1 MGGNNKAYANRVMP
15 SETAAAI
22 EMQIANQSAVKNLML
37 CVMKNLFEPC
47 QAGQLQL
54 ASRIVMAPLTRN
66 RAPQALANALMAE
79 YYAQRANPATGAG
92 LIITEATAIS
102 HQGQGYADVPGI
114 WSAEQ
119 VKAWQAV
126 TKAVHAKGGKIVVQ
140 LWHVGRISHT
150 SLQPN
155 GQAPVAPSAIVA
167 KSKTVLIESGV
178 PSFVPTSAPR
188 ALELAEMP
196 GIVADYRRAAK
207 NAIDAGFDGI
217 EVHAA
222 NGYLIDQFLRA
233 DSNHRTDAY
242 GGSIKNRTR
251 LLKEVMLAVSQEIGG
266 GRCGIRISPVTPAN
280 DASDPS
286 PQALFEHVASFLG
299 SLSLAY
305 VHTIE
310 GSTGAARDFQQG
322 EAPFDYMALKNAYQ
336 QGGGHGAWMLNN
348 AYDRALAD
356 QAIADGADLIAFGKS
371 FIANPD
377 LAARLKQN
385 GPYNT
390 PDRATFYGGLAAGY
404 TDYLSL

>member
-1 MGGNNKAYANRVMP
+1 
-15 SETAAAI
+15 
-22 EMQIANQSAVKNLML
+22 MQIANQSAVKNLML

-114 WSAEQ
+114 WSAEK

-126 TKAVHAKGGKIVVQ
+126 TAAVHAKGGKIVVQ

-167 KSKTVLIESGV
+167 KSKTVLIENGV
-178 PSFVPTSAPR
+178 PSFVPTSVPR
-188 ALELAEMP
+188 ALELAEIP
-196 GIVADYRRAAK
+196 GIVSDYRRAAK

-242 GGSIKNRTR
+242 GGSIENRTR

-280 DASDPS
+280 DASDAS

-299 SLSLAY
+299 TLDLAY

-322 EAPFDYMALKNAYQ
+322 DAPFDYMALKKAYQ

-348 AYDRALAD
+348 AYDKALAD
-356 QAIADGADLIAFGKS
+356 HALANGADLIAFGKS

-390 PDRATFYGGLAAGY
+390 PDRATFYGGNAAGY
-404 TDYLSL
+404 TDYPSL

>member
-22 EMQIANQSAVKNLML
+22 EIQIASQSAVKNLML

-119 VKAWQAV
+119 VEAWQAV

-167 KSKTVLIESGV
+167 KSKTVLIENGV

-242 GGSIKNRTR
+242 GGGIENRTR

-280 DASDPS
+280 DASDAS

-299 SLSLAY
+299 TLSLAY

-322 EAPFDYMALKNAYQ
+322 EAPFDYMALKKAYQ

-356 QAIADGADLIAFGKS
+356 QAVADGADLIAFGKS

-404 TDYLSL
+404 TDYPSL

>member
-22 EMQIANQSAVKNLML
+22 EIQIASQRAVKNLML

-119 VKAWQAV
+119 VEAWQAV

-167 KSKTVLIESGV
+167 KSKTVLIENGV

-242 GGSIKNRTR
+242 GGGIENRTR

-280 DASDPS
+280 DASDAS

-299 SLSLAY
+299 TLSLAY

-322 EAPFDYMALKNAYQ
+322 EAPFDYMALKKAYQ

-356 QAIADGADLIAFGKS
+356 QAVADGADLIAFGKS

-404 TDYLSL
+404 TDYPSL

>member
-1 MGGNNKAYANRVMP
+1 MP

-22 EMQIANQSAVKNLML
+22 EMQIANPSAVKNLML

-66 RAPQALANALMAE
+66 RAPMTLANALMAE

-114 WSAEQ
+114 WSVEQ

-126 TKAVHAKGGKIVVQ
+126 TSAVHAKGGKIVVQ

-155 GQAPVAPSAIVA
+155 GQAPVAPSAIAA
-167 KSKTVLIESGV
+167 KSKTVLIENGV
-178 PSFVPTSAPR
+178 PSFVPTSVPR

-242 GGSIKNRTR
+242 GGNIENRTR
-251 LLKEVMLAVSQEIGG
+251 LLKEVMRAVSQEIGG

-280 DASDPS
+280 DASDAS

-299 SLSLAY
+299 TLSLAY

-322 EAPFDYMALKNAYQ
+322 EAPFDYVALKNAYQ

-404 TDYLSL
+404 TDYPSL

>member
-1 MGGNNKAYANRVMP
+1 MP

-37 CVMKNLFEPC
+37 CVMKTLFEPC

-126 TKAVHAKGGKIVVQ
+126 TNAVHAKGGKIVVQ

-167 KSKTVLIESGV
+167 KSKTVLIENGI

-242 GGSIKNRTR
+242 GGGIENRTR

-280 DASDPS
+280 DASDAS

-322 EAPFDYMALKNAYQ
+322 EAPFDYMALKKAYQ

-356 QAIADGADLIAFGKS
+356 QAIAEGADLIAFGKS

>member
-1 MGGNNKAYANRVMP
+1 MGGSSKAYAKRVMP

-126 TKAVHAKGGKIVVQ
+126 TAAVHAKGGKIVVQ

-167 KSKTVLIESGV
+167 KSKTVLIENGV
-178 PSFVPTSAPR
+178 PSFVPTSVPR
-188 ALELAEMP
+188 ALELAEIP
-196 GIVADYRRAAK
+196 GIVSDYRRAAK

-242 GGSIKNRTR
+242 GGSIENRTR

-280 DASDPS
+280 DASDAS

-299 SLSLAY
+299 TLSLAY

-322 EAPFDYMALKNAYQ
+322 EAPFDYMALKKAYQ
-336 QGGGHGAWMLNN
+336 QSGGHGAWMLNN
-348 AYDRALAD
+348 AYDRELAD

-377 LAARLKQN
+377 LATRLKQN

-404 TDYLSL
+404 TDYPSL

>member
-1 MGGNNKAYANRVMP
+1 MP

-126 TKAVHAKGGKIVVQ
+126 TAAVHAKGGKIVVQ

-155 GQAPVAPSAIVA
+155 GEAPVGPSAIVA
-167 KSKTVLIESGV
+167 KSKTVLIENGV
-178 PSFVPTSAPR
+178 ASFVPTSVPR
-188 ALELAEMP
+188 ALELAEIP
-196 GIVADYRRAAK
+196 GIVSDYRRAAK

-242 GGSIKNRTR
+242 GGSIENRTR
-251 LLKEVMLAVSQEIGG
+251 LLKEVMLAVCQEIGG

-280 DASDPS
+280 DASDSS
-286 PQALFEHVASFLG
+286 PQALFEHVASCLG
-299 SLSLAY
+299 TLDLAY

-322 EAPFDYMALKNAYQ
+322 ATPFDYGALKKSYQ
-336 QGGGHGAWMLNN
+336 QSGGHGAWMLNN
-348 AYDRALAD
+348 GYEKALAD
-356 QAIADGADLIAFGKS
+356 QALANGADLIAFGKA

-377 LAARLKQN
+377 LAARLKLN

-390 PDRATFYGGLAAGY
+390 PDRSTFYGGLAAGY
-404 TDYLSL
+404 TDYPSL

>member
-22 EMQIANQSAVKNLML
+22 EIQIASQSAVKNLML

-119 VKAWQAV
+119 VEAWQAV

-167 KSKTVLIESGV
+167 KSKTVLIENGV

-242 GGSIKNRTR
+242 GGGIENRTR

-280 DASDPS
+280 DASDAS

-299 SLSLAY
+299 TLSLAY

-322 EAPFDYMALKNAYQ
+322 EAPFDYMALKKAYQ

-377 LAARLKQN
+377 LATRLKQN

-404 TDYLSL
+404 TDYPSL

>member
-167 KSKTVLIESGV
+167 KSKTVLIENGV

-188 ALELAEMP
+188 ALELTEMP

-233 DSNHRTDAY
+233 NSNHRTDAY
-242 GGSIKNRTR
+242 GGSIENRTR

>member
-1 MGGNNKAYANRVMP
+1 MP

-22 EMQIANQSAVKNLML
+22 EMQTANQSAVKNLIL

-47 QAGQLQL
+47 QAGLLQL
-54 ASRIVMAPLTRN
+54 ASRIVMAPLPRN

-119 VKAWQAV
+119 VKAWLAV
-126 TKAVHAKGGKIVVQ
+126 TEAVHAEGGKIVVQ

-155 GQAPVAPSAIVA
+155 GQSPVAPSAIVA
-167 KSKTVLIESGV
+167 KSKTVLIENGV
-178 PSFVPTSAPR
+178 PSFVPTSLPR

-207 NAIDAGFDGI
+207 NAIEAGFDGI

-233 DSNHRTDAY
+233 GSNHRTDAY
-242 GGSIKNRTR
+242 GGSIENRAR
-251 LLKEVMLAVSQEIGG
+251 LLKEVMLGVCQEIGG

-280 DASDPS
+280 DASDAA

-299 SLSLAY
+299 TLNLAY

-322 EAPFDYMALKNAYQ
+322 EKPFDYRALKTSYQ
-336 QGGGHGAWMLNN
+336 QSGGHGAWMLNN

-356 QAIADGADLIAFGKS
+356 QAIDEGADLIAFGKA

-390 PDRATFYGGLAAGY
+390 PDRSTFYGGHSAGY
-404 TDYLSL
+404 TDYPRL

>member
-1 MGGNNKAYANRVMP
+1 MP

-22 EMQIANQSAVKNLML
+22 EMQTANQSAVKNLIL

-47 QAGQLQL
+47 QAGLLQL

-119 VKAWQAV
+119 VKAWLAV
-126 TKAVHAKGGKIVVQ
+126 TEAVHAEGGKIVVQ

-155 GQAPVAPSAIVA
+155 GQSPVAPSAIVA
-167 KSKTVLIESGV
+167 KSKTVLIENGV
-178 PSFVPTSAPR
+178 PSFVPTSVPR

-207 NAIDAGFDGI
+207 NAIEAGFDGI

-233 DSNHRTDAY
+233 GSNHRTDAY
-242 GGSIKNRTR
+242 GGSIENRAR
-251 LLKEVMLAVSQEIGG
+251 LLKEVMLGVCQEIGG

-280 DASDPS
+280 DASDAA

-299 SLSLAY
+299 TLNLAY

-322 EAPFDYMALKNAYQ
+322 EKPFDYRALKTSYQ
-336 QGGGHGAWMLNN
+336 QSGGHGAWMLNN

-356 QAIADGADLIAFGKS
+356 QAIDEGADLIAFGKA

-390 PDRATFYGGLAAGY
+390 PDRSTFYGGQSAGY
-404 TDYLSL
+404 TDYPRL

>member
-1 MGGNNKAYANRVMP
+1 MP

-188 ALELAEMP
+188 ALELTEMP

-242 GGSIKNRTR
+242 GGGIENRTR

-280 DASDPS
+280 DASDAS

>member
-1 MGGNNKAYANRVMP
+1 MP

-114 WSAEQ
+114 WSTEQ

-126 TKAVHAKGGKIVVQ
+126 TAAVHAKGGKIVVQ

-155 GQAPVAPSAIVA
+155 EQAPVAPSAIVA
-167 KSKTVLIESGV
+167 KSKTVLIENGV
-178 PSFVPTSAPR
+178 PSFVPTSMPR

-196 GIVADYRRAAK
+196 GIVSDYRRAAR

-242 GGSIKNRTR
+242 GGSIENRTR

-280 DASDPS
+280 DASDAS

-299 SLSLAY
+299 TLSLAY

-322 EAPFDYMALKNAYQ
+322 EAPFDYVALKNAYQ

-404 TDYLSL
+404 TDYPSL

>member
-1 MGGNNKAYANRVMP
+1 MP

-22 EMQIANQSAVKNLML
+22 EMQTANQSAVKNLIL

-47 QAGQLQL
+47 QAGLLQL

-119 VKAWQAV
+119 VKAWLAV
-126 TKAVHAKGGKIVVQ
+126 TEAVHAEGGKIVVQ

-155 GQAPVAPSAIVA
+155 GQSPVAPSAIVA
-167 KSKTVLIESGV
+167 KSKTVLIENGA
-178 PSFVPTSAPR
+178 PSFVPTSVPR
-188 ALELAEMP
+188 ALEMAEMP

-207 NAIDAGFDGI
+207 NAIEAGFDGI

-233 DSNHRTDAY
+233 GSNHRTDAY
-242 GGSIKNRTR
+242 GGSIENRAR
-251 LLKEVMLAVSQEIGG
+251 LLKEVMLGVCQEIGG

-280 DASDPS
+280 DASDAA

-299 SLSLAY
+299 TLNLAY

-322 EAPFDYMALKNAYQ
+322 EKPFDYRALKTSYQ
-336 QGGGHGAWMLNN
+336 QSGGHGAWMLNN

-356 QAIADGADLIAFGKS
+356 QAIDEGADLIAFGKA

-390 PDRATFYGGLAAGY
+390 PDRSTFYGGHSAGY
-404 TDYLSL
+404 TDYPRL

>member
-1 MGGNNKAYANRVMP
+1 MP

-22 EMQIANQSAVKNLML
+22 EMQIANPSAVKNLML

-66 RAPQALANALMAE
+66 RAPMTLANALMAE

-114 WSAEQ
+114 WSVEQ

-126 TKAVHAKGGKIVVQ
+126 TSAVHAKGGKIVVQ

-155 GQAPVAPSAIVA
+155 GQAPVAPSAIAA
-167 KSKTVLIESGV
+167 KSKTVLIENGV
-178 PSFVPTSAPR
+178 PSFVPTSVPR

-242 GGSIKNRTR
+242 GGNIENRTR
-251 LLKEVMLAVSQEIGG
+251 LLKEVMRAVSQEIGG

-280 DASDPS
+280 DASDAS
-286 PQALFEHVASFLG
+286 PQALFEHVASYLG
-299 SLSLAY
+299 TLGLAY

-322 EAPFDYMALKNAYQ
+322 DAPFDYMALKNAYQ

-404 TDYLSL
+404 TDYPSL

>member
-1 MGGNNKAYANRVMP
+1 MP

-22 EMQIANQSAVKNLML
+22 EMQIASQSAEKNLML

-126 TKAVHAKGGKIVVQ
+126 TAAVHAKGGKIVVQ

-155 GQAPVAPSAIVA
+155 EQAPVAPSAIVA
-167 KSKTVLIESGV
+167 KSKTVLIENGV
-178 PSFVPTSAPR
+178 PSFVPTSMPR

-196 GIVADYRRAAK
+196 GIVSDYRRAAR

-242 GGSIKNRTR
+242 GGSIENRTR

-280 DASDPS
+280 DASDAA

-299 SLSLAY
+299 TLGLAY

-322 EAPFDYMALKNAYQ
+322 AAPFDYKALKNAYE

-356 QAIADGADLIAFGKS
+356 QALADGADLIAFGKS

-390 PDRATFYGGLAAGY
+390 PDRATFYGGHAAGY
-404 TDYLSL
+404 TDYPKL

>member
-22 EMQIANQSAVKNLML
+22 EIQIASQRAVKNLML

-119 VKAWQAV
+119 VEAWQAV

-167 KSKTVLIESGV
+167 KSKTVLIENGV

-207 NAIDAGFDGI
+207 NAIEAGFDGI

-242 GGSIKNRTR
+242 GGGIENRSR

-280 DASDPS
+280 DASDAS

-299 SLSLAY
+299 TLSLAY

-322 EAPFDYMALKNAYQ
+322 EAPFDYMALKKAYQ
-336 QGGGHGAWMLNN
+336 QSGGHGAWMLNN

-356 QAIADGADLIAFGKS
+356 QAVADGADLIAFGKS

-377 LAARLKQN
+377 LATRLKQN

-404 TDYLSL
+404 TDYPSL

>member
-1 MGGNNKAYANRVMP
+1 MP

-22 EMQIANQSAVKNLML
+22 EMQIANPSAVKNLML

-66 RAPQALANALMAE
+66 RAPMALANALMAE

-114 WSAEQ
+114 WSVEQ

-126 TKAVHAKGGKIVVQ
+126 TSAVHAKGGKIVVQ

-167 KSKTVLIESGV
+167 KSKTVLIENGF
-178 PSFVPTSAPR
+178 PRFVPTSVPR

-207 NAIDAGFDGI
+207 NAIEAGFDGI

-242 GGSIKNRTR
+242 GGGIENRTR

-280 DASDPS
+280 DASDTA
-286 PQALFEHVASFLG
+286 PQTLFEHVARFLG
-299 SLSLAY
+299 TLGLAY

-322 EAPFDYMALKNAYQ
+322 EAPFDYLALKNAYQ

-404 TDYLSL
+404 TDYPSL

>member
-37 CVMKNLFEPC
+37 CVMKNLFDPC

-242 GGSIKNRTR
+242 GGDIENRSR

>member
-1 MGGNNKAYANRVMP
+1 
-15 SETAAAI
+15 
-22 EMQIANQSAVKNLML
+22 
-37 CVMKNLFEPC
+37 
-47 QAGQLQL
+47 
-54 ASRIVMAPLTRN
+54 
-66 RAPQALANALMAE
+66 
-79 YYAQRANPATGAG
+79 
-92 LIITEATAIS
+92 
-102 HQGQGYADVPGI
+102 VPGI
-114 WSAEQ
+114 WSTEQ

-126 TKAVHAKGGKIVVQ
+126 TAAVHAKGGKIVVQ

-167 KSKTVLIESGV
+167 KSKTVLIENGV
-178 PSFVPTSAPR
+178 PSFVPTSEPR
-188 ALELAEMP
+188 ALELAEIP
-196 GIVADYRRAAK
+196 GIVSDYRRAAK

-242 GGSIKNRTR
+242 GGSIENRTR
-251 LLKEVMLAVSQEIGG
+251 LLKEVMMAVTQEIGG

-280 DASDPS
+280 DASDSS
-286 PQALFEHVASFLG
+286 PQALFEHVANFLG
-299 SLSLAY
+299 TLSLAY

-322 EAPFDYMALKNAYQ
+322 EVPFDYMALKTAYRK
-336 QGGGHGAWMLNN
+336 GGGHGAWMLNN

-377 LAARLKQN
+377 LAVRLKQN
-385 GPYNT
+385 GPYNS
-390 PDRATFYGGLAAGY
+390 PDRATFYGGLTAGY
-404 TDYLSL
+404 TDYPSL

>member
-1 MGGNNKAYANRVMP
+1 MP

-22 EMQIANQSAVKNLML
+22 EMQIANPSAVKNLML

-66 RAPQALANALMAE
+66 RAPMALANALMAE

-114 WSAEQ
+114 WSVEQ

-126 TKAVHAKGGKIVVQ
+126 TSAVHAKGGKIVVQ

-167 KSKTVLIESGV
+167 KSKTVLIENGV
-178 PSFVPTSAPR
+178 PSFVPTSVPR

-207 NAIDAGFDGI
+207 NAIEAGFDGI

-242 GGSIKNRTR
+242 GGGIENRTR

-280 DASDPS
+280 DASDAA
-286 PQALFEHVASFLG
+286 PQTLFEHVARFLG
-299 SLSLAY
+299 TLGLAY

-322 EAPFDYMALKNAYQ
+322 EAPFDYLALKNAYQ

-404 TDYLSL
+404 TDYPSL